1 MMLPKIYMELRQLED
16 IIKGKEALRALAHV
30 IIRAHSF
37 NTGMFPLVITSV
49 GISGSSLREVE
60 VEDIDVILECSMK
73 SELMSEWRDFKRKL
87 SENFNKIWS
96 FITEVSTLTGRAT
109 INHIIE
115 NFRDELIDL
124 GFKDLWINEWFPW
137 MRVSDFRRGIEK
149 GLPIPYFDV
158 KDLVSRYVK
167 YGWRGKRLE
176 VHVVIEGEASL
187 IKIPY
192 VRVWT
197 NKEGVIV
204 PDNKV
209 LKKYFIDERKELI
222 TLSMNI
228 IKGSWAELPPAYF
241 NIKSAL
247 ESTFEETTLISN
259 AIKPYVLKS
268 KEIHD
273 KVKKMLLN
281 EIKELEKLVKE
292 SPKEDITELM
302 EYNTALSKKLKRML
316 VHAYIINTVKRYD
329 IIIKIAGKAHVKDIN
344 SYVNELRKYII
355 RNAAYQG
362 LRRKILREI
371 LQNVS

>member
-1 MMLPKIYMELRQLED
+1 MLPKIYMELRQLED

-137 MRVSDFRRGIEK
+137 MRVSDFRRGIET
-149 GLPIPYFDV
+149 GLPIPYFDM

-176 VHVVIEGEASL
+176 VHVVIEGETSL
-187 IKIPY
+187 IKISY

-247 ESTFEETTLISN
+247 ESTFEETTLIRN